1 VSEREPG
8 RFDPASITRPDPALL
23 RYYLWVSL
31 LSVVFFPFVFP
42 PLWFKYRTLRYRF
55 DDEGVSMSWGAFFRR
70 EIYLTY
76 RRLQDIQMTRGV
88 LQRRM
93 GLADLHLHTASGKAG
108 AEMKLEGITRPEAL
122 RDFLYERMRGTDTD
136 EVHVGPSPDADE
148 ALRLL
153 GEIRNELRRRNRADG
168 PSVPAEPPVPA
179 TDQPPAHSPDD
190 DG

>member
-1 VSEREPG
+1 MSEREPG
-8 RFDPASITRPDPALL
+8 GFDPASITRPDPALL

-31 LSVVFFPFVFP
+31 FSLVFFPLVFP
-42 PLWFKYRTLRYRF
+42 PLYFKYRTLRYRF

-122 RDFLYERMRGTDTD
+122 RDFLYERMRGAD
-136 EVHVGPSPDADE
+136 EDEGAAAAPPSADADE

-153 GEIRNELRRRNRADG
+153 REIRDELRGRNQRSGLPGA
-168 PSVPAEPPVPA
+168 ALE
-179 TDQPPAHSPDD
+179 D